1 MSPSPRQQNSHI
13 PLYNLDIARGS
24 ASLCFARYRSLAA
37 DHQSLDCFMDN
48 FGPEPT
54 KKHGYP
60 GHPEI
65 ELAILRLYQVTKD
78 KRHLNFAHY
87 LLSER
92 GVTRPDL
99 GDERYY
105 VWEAK
110 QRDDEGVPA
119 TMDSLDDTAY
129 VFTYLSLTGSDTK

>member
-1 MSPSPRQQNSHI
+1 
-13 PLYNLDIARGS
+13 
-24 ASLCFARYRSLAA
+24 
-37 DHQSLDCFMDN
+37 MDN

-78 KRHLNFAHY
+78 ERHLNFAHY

-129 VFTYLSLTGSDTK
+129 VVPICH

>member
-1 MSPSPRQQNSHI
+1 MSPSLRQQNSYI

-24 ASLCFARYRSLAA
+24 ASLATA
-37 DHQSLDCFMDN
+37 DPQSLDCFMDN

-65 ELAILRLYQVTKD
+65 ELAILRLYQATKD
-78 KRHLNFAHY
+78 ERHLNFAHY

-99 GDERYY
+99 DNERYY

-110 QRDDEGVPA
+110 QRDDEGVPG

-129 VFTYLSLTGSDTK
+129 VLHIRH

>member
-1 MSPSPRQQNSHI
+1 MN
-13 PLYNLDIARGS
+13 
-24 ASLCFARYRSLAA
+24 
-37 DHQSLDCFMDN
+37 N
-48 FGPEPT
+48 FGPEPS

-78 KRHLNFAHY
+78 PRHLQFAKY

-99 GDERYY
+99 DNQRYFT
-105 VWEAK
+105 WEAK
-110 QRDDEGVPA
+110 QRDDEGVPE
-119 TMDSLDDTAY
+119 TMDRLDDTAY
-129 VFTYLSLTGSDTK
+129 VLFDNT

>member
-1 MSPSPRQQNSHI
+1 
-13 PLYNLDIARGS
+13 
-24 ASLCFARYRSLAA
+24 
-37 DHQSLDCFMDN
+37 MDN

-65 ELAILRLYQVTKD
+65 ELAILRLYQVTQD
-78 KRHLNFAHY
+78 ERHLNFAHY

-129 VFTYLSLTGSDTK
+129 VVPICH